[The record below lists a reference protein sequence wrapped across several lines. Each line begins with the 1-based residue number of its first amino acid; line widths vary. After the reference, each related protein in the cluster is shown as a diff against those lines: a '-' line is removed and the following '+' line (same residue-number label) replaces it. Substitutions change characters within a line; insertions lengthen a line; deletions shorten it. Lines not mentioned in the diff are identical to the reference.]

1 MGANVKRN
9 RWTSWSRTGW
19 SRTGAGAAIAVLA
32 LGACGATET
41 DAEPSVDPTE
51 ASVAEQAIAGSP
63 GPYPVARRTIEV
75 TDPQRPDRTLPVD
88 IWYPAAQPTEG
99 ELTSYEFL
107 PGLGY
112 TSETVSAEA
121 PAAEG
126 EFPLLI
132 YSHGSGGF
140 RWIATFFTEFMAS
153 KGYVVAAPDHLGN
166 TAIDQLTEQ
175 ASEREQSAADR
186 PADIT
191 STIDAVLAAGEDPAD
206 LLAGRI
212 DAEKIAVSGHSFGGF
227 TSLAAAGG
235 FSNEVA
241 TTPADERIGAVILMA
256 AWTELLSDEQLA
268 SVDVPVLMISSTGDV
283 RTPIDPNTT
292 RPEELVPGRPL
303 VRVDI
308 TGGGHNSFT
317 DVCLLDE
324 RVGSAPNIPQ
334 AVKDELAEGAE
345 PTCGPDVLSV
355 DTIHQITNT
364 YSAAFLADNLAGSRE
379 FEQMLQCVAPPS
391 DAVCTVQE

>member
-1 MGANVKRN
+1 MSK
-9 RWTSWSRTGW
+9 RWTTSARMGV
-19 SRTGAGAAIAVLA
+19 GAAAAVLA
-32 LGACGATET
+32 LGSCAATAT
-41 DAEPSVDPTE
+41 DSEAEPAVDPTE
-51 ASVAEQAIAGSP
+51 ASLAEQTLAGTP

-88 IWYPAAQPTEG
+88 VWYPAAQPAG
-99 ELTSYEFL
+99 GDLTDYEFL

-112 TSETVSAEA
+112 TSDSVSAEA

-126 EFPLLI
+126 EFPLLV

-153 KGYVVAAPDHLGN
+153 KGYVVAAPDHRGN
-166 TAIDQLTEQ
+166 TAIDQLTDQ
-175 ASEREQSAADR
+175 AAERAQSAADR
-186 PADIT
+186 PADVT
-191 STIDAVLAAGEDPAD
+191 ATIDAMIAAGENPDDP
-206 LLAGRI
+206 LAGRI

-235 FSNEVA
+235 FSNDA
-241 TTPADERIGAVILMA
+241 GTTPADDRIGAVVLMA
-256 AWTELLSDEQLA
+256 AWTELLSDEQLEN
-268 SVDVPVLMISSTGDV
+268 VDVPVLMISSTGDV

-292 RPEELVPGRPL
+292 RPDELVPGRPL
-303 VRVDI
+303 LRVDI

-355 DTIHQITNT
+355 DTIHEITNS
-364 YSAAFLADNLAGSRE
+364 YSAAFLAENLEGSRE

-391 DAVCTVQE
+391 DAICTVQE